1 MYYLTLLLLLLA
13 VLLQS
18 AAALVALLQLRS
30 ALGHRLAWGGI
41 SLALFLM
48 VPRRVA
54 PLELAVS
61 TGLFEFTSS
70 LLAFLISL
78 LMLLGLIG
86 LRHLFQELAGQRE
99 ELRQLATTDAL
110 TGLANR
116 REFFARAGQEILRA
130 QRNGGALALLML
142 DLDHFKRVN
151 DQYGHAVGDQVLQA
165 LAGALQSRV
174 RRIDLLARIGGE
186 EFVLLMP
193 ESDREA
199 ALAAGERL
207 RLAAAELCVGETG
220 VRIHLSVGVSFAAHI
235 PADSPLDDFLQ
246 ALLQEADTAL
256 YVAKQRGRNRV
267 EVWTPEMGHSP
278 S

>member
-18 AAALVALLQLRS
+18 AAALVALLQLR
-30 ALGHRLAWGGI
+30 AAHGHRLAWG
-41 SLALFLM
+41 SVALALFLM
-48 VPRRVA
+48 VPRRLA

-78 LMLLGLIG
+78 LMLFGLIG

-99 ELRQLATTDAL
+99 ELRLLATTDAL

-130 QRNGGALALLML
+130 QRNGGALSLLML

-165 LAGALQSRV
+165 LASALQSRV

-207 RLAAAELCVGETG
+207 RQAATELSVGEAG

-267 EVWTPEMGHSP
+267 EVWTPEMGLSP